1 MTTPLFL
8 LRCVQLGLSMAD
20 LDLLSI
26 GLINDM
32 YCDADRVRHKNTGQ
46 RDRWYVADHHP
57 AIVSEELW
65 DKVQEVLA
73 ARSAYMKGKKPERKG
88 SGDSHSTY
96 SLSGKLFCPK
106 CGALLHHKYANR
118 GRQEYWVCSTRLKR
132 PEEGC
137 PGIWVPAEATE
148 GWQIEGKA
156 VVMESTD
163 EFGVKSYSFME
174 KAAYE
179 RRKGCPYRKNILKG
193 EK

>member
-1 MTTPLFL
+1 MTGKW
-8 LRCVQLGLSMAD
+8 QKESA
-20 LDLLSI
+20 S
-26 GLINDM
+26 
-32 YCDADRVRHKNTGQ
+32 
-46 RDRWYVADHHP
+46 HP
-57 AIVSEELW
+57 AVVSEELW
-65 DKVQEVLA
+65 DKAQAALA
-73 ARSAYMKGKKPERKG
+73 ERSAEFQKKKPERERNG
-88 SGDSHSTY
+88 NSHNTY
-96 SLSGKLFCPK
+96 PLSGKLFCPE
-106 CGALLHHKYANR
+106 CGALLHHKFANR

-156 VVMESTD
+156 VAMESTD

-179 RRKGCPYRKNILKG
+179 RRKGCPYRQNISKG